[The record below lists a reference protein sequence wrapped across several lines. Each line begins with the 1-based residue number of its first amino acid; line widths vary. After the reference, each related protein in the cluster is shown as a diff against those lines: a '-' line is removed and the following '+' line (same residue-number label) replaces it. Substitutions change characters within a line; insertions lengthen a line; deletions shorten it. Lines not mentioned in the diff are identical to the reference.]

1 MVKSTMTETCSA
13 VLGLRRN
20 CSSIHTMQAAFVTF
34 QNFTR
39 GVARVRK
46 PNKIC
51 PDVRYT
57 QFIKVDNA
65 CNTWIKLY
73 TIPMHVCN
81 VWIKK
86 YSSSLPRELCVQTMS
101 QNRKKKLVS
110 EEFTGFN
117 WIWTG
122 EDSLLQTYANPHSCR
137 KHDRACSQSDGTTC
151 DTVKLFTED
160 DIMVPPGSLFQFPI
174 NITQLK
180 KKQNFNKFQQ
190 ISHANLC
197 LKNLWRRLTKSA
209 DKMENKY
216 RGHFPPSKMW
226 DPTFQL
232 HH

>member
-13 VLGLRRN
+13 VLRSRRN

-34 QNFTR
+34 QNFTS

-46 PNKIC
+46 PNKIR

-73 TIPMHVCN
+73 TIAMHVCN

-86 YSSSLPRELCVQTMS
+86 YSNSLPRELCVQTMS

-137 KHDRACSQSDGTTC
+137 KRDRACSQSCSLKTTSWC
-151 DTVKLFTED
+151 HLAVY
-160 DIMVPPGSLFQFPI
+160 SNFQLTLL
-174 NITQLK
+174 NWK
-180 KKQNFNKFQQ
+180 KGKFQQ
-190 ISHANLC
+190 ISTNITC
-197 LKNLWRRLTKSA
+197 KSLLE
-209 DKMENKY
+209 KFVEKTY
-216 RGHFPPSKMW
+216 
-226 DPTFQL
+226 
-232 HH
+232 